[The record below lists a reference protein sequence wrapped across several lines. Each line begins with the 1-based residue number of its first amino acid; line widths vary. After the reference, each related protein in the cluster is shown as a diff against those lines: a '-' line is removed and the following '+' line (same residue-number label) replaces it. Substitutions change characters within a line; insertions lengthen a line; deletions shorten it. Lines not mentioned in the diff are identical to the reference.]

1 MLHVDMNLLACSG
14 QKYAHYEIHYFR
26 RDHKILRLIEFGDYK

>member
-14 QKYAHYEIHYFR
+14 QKYAPMKF
-26 RDHKILRLIEFGDYK
+26 ILFAVTIKFCD